1 MSSRYD
7 KLINKGKNL
16 PHDTGKNVFR
26 NIDNT
31 LVEQGCKMF
40 QSNVFSMF
48 VCMLSGLFTL
58 MYIPSIVK
66 VLEVSMYRRNFF
78 WSRKNKVKFL
88 QLQNRSKNTIFSLS
102 AFTRFLDPH
111 PTKPLLTL
119 YPYLLTPILLCGHFL
134 IVNQA

>member
-1 MSSRYD
+1 MSSRYE
-7 KLINKGKNL
+7 KLKNKGKNL
-16 PHDTGKNVFR
+16 PHDTGQNVFR

-48 VCMLSGLFTL
+48 VCMLSGLFAL

-88 QLQNRSKNTIFSLS
+88 
-102 AFTRFLDPH
+102 
-111 PTKPLLTL
+111 
-119 YPYLLTPILLCGHFL
+119 
-134 IVNQA
+134 